1 MTKPQAPKG
10 GSTMPSHYLY
20 FGSKMKANVQKFS
33 NFFKVEGG
41 VRITWSMT
49 DCPCEFLRDRTCV
62 YPSTEHA
69 YQALKALNLYSAKQF
84 EVGGLFSSF
93 DIFEKWPTDKII
105 NRLKRL
111 ELKKDGSDKQILLGA
126 EMLDYMQNIKTK
138 KEKVWGNGSLI
149 GIIAKLAASLPS
161 ALSFHMWGVRLL
173 KKTHISLDVWPAIL
187 QAKYRPGT
195 PLAHALLKTEGAHLV
210 EFDKKTYTQYPK
222 KSFYGAKWVESEK
235 KMRGDNEMG
244 KLLMECRRWLIC
256 HPKQ

>member
-1 MTKPQAPKG
+1 
-10 GSTMPSHYLY
+10 MPSYYLY
-20 FGSKMKANVQKFS
+20 FGSKMKQNVQKFS

-41 VRITWSMT
+41 VRITWPMM
-49 DCPCEFLRDRTCV
+49 DCPCEFLRGRTCV

-69 YQALKALNLYSAKQF
+69 YQALKTLNLYSAKQF

-93 DIFEKWPTDKII
+93 DIFEKWPTDKLI
-105 NRLKRL
+105 NKLKRL
-111 ELKKDGSDKQILLGA
+111 ELKNDGSAMCTSIPYD
-126 EMLDYMQNIKTK
+126 DVQNIKPK

-149 GIIAKLAASLPS
+149 GIIAKLAAGLPS
-161 ALSFHMWGVRLL
+161 ALLFHMWGVRLL
-173 KKTHISLDVWPAIL
+173 KKTRISLDVWPAIL

-195 PLAHALLKTEGAHLV
+195 PLAQELLKTGGVHLV

-222 KSFYGAKWVESEK
+222 KSFYGAKWVEAEK

-256 HPKQ
+256 QPATTS